1 MIKIKRAELRGKDV
15 GQIFHFPEFTSDIL
29 HLANQKSHGTTK
41 KMVGK
46 TLELIAD
53 FDGKTYEEWSSFYE
67 ERRPGSIDQVVDL
80 IQGQVAKFK
89 TALEAIDRDLIH
101 AWVEE
106 NVLKSTYA
114 AARLNEVILKRLALL
129 QGKAF
134 TTADDAAQEA
144 NVDGFIDGRP
154 FTVKPIAHYFKGPP
168 DEVYETE
175 IIYYEKVKDGIK
187 VYYDL

>member
-67 ERRPGSIDQVVDL
+67 ERRPGSIDHVVDL

-134 TTADDAAQEA
+134 HHSRRRGPRGQRGWIHRRSPLHGQAHRPLLQGAA
-144 NVDGFIDGRP
+144 R
-154 FTVKPIAHYFKGPP
+154 
-168 DEVYETE
+168 
-175 IIYYEKVKDGIK
+175 
-187 VYYDL
+187 